1 MPIHPKVYGSAVGAL
16 LGTLGTT
23 ILAQC
28 GGWGAILSIALP
40 VVLGAA
46 GGWLTPSPAPA
57 GAPPVTLIP
66 PPAA

>member
-1 MPIHPKVYGSAVGAL
+1 MPIHPKVLGSAAGAL
-16 LGTLGTT
+16 VGTVGLAV
-23 ILAQC
+23 LAQC

-46 GGWLTPSPAPA
+46 AGWLTPSPAPA
-57 GAPPVTLIP
+57 AAPPVTFTP